1 MSEEKIKRYEP
12 RRSEVQH
19 FPRQGW
25 QTTGVEMAV
34 AEDGGWVE
42 YSEHVKI
49 VQSLKRKIINDF
61 IAKVEAI
68 ALVPM
73 GFSYVAHYEAILK
86 LQREMNN
93 EA

>member
-1 MSEEKIKRYEP
+1 MTKDEIIKELKNLSWAYQQAMSTP
-12 RRSEVQH
+12 NW
-19 FPRQGW
+19 RQDCW
-25 QTTGVEMAV
+25 ISDML
-34 AEDGGWVE
+34 AEAAGMIESYDE
-42 YSEHVKI
+42 
-49 VQSLKRKIINDF
+49 RKIINDF

-73 GFSYVAHYEAILK
+73 GFSYVAHYEGMKK